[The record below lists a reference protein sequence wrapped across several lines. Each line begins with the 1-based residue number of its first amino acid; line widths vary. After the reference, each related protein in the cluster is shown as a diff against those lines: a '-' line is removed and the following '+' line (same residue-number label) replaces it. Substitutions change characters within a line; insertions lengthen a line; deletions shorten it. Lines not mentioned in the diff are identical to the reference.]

1 MEIKIEDLG
10 GVTIVTIAGRLDSLT
25 APKLETSVVDLI
37 SASSRLVLNLQA
49 VEYVSSAGLRA
60 FLMIAKTSNRNDCEF
75 VICSVRPDI
84 ADVIEMSGF
93 NSILR
98 IKNSLDEALGRATD

>member
-1 MEIKIEDLG
+1 MDIKIEDLG
-10 GVTIVTIAGRLDSLT
+10 SATVVTVEGRLDSLT
-25 APKLETSVVDLI
+25 APTLESSVVDLI
-37 SASSRLVLNLQA
+37 VAKSKLVLNLQA

-60 FLMIAKTSNRNDCEF
+60 FLMIAKTSNRNECEF

-84 ADVIEMSGF
+84 ADIIEMSGF

-98 IKNSLDEALGRATD
+98 IKNTLDEAVGRTLD